1 MPPSENQTWRPILWI
16 AGALAAWGILLGL
29 GAYLAPAGGQEG
41 RDFRKLWVVA
51 GMVGGFLL
59 LWGGVLAVRARKVR
73 RREETKQGPS

>member
-1 MPPSENQTWRPILWI
+1 MPQSENQTWLPILWI

-29 GAYLAPAGGQEG
+29 GAYLAPGDIQEG

-59 LWGGVLAVRARKVR
+59 LWGGVLAVRAYKIR
-73 RREETKQGPS
+73 RQDEKEDKPS